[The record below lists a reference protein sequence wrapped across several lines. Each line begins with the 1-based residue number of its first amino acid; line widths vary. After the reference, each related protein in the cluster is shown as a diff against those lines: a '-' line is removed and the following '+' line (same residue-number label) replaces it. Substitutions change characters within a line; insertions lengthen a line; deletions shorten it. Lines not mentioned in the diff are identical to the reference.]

1 MDKDFK
7 KINKLIIYV
16 YRYKWLIVFKIFVF
30 YVDKEKFLF
39 DIEKYKLNLIN
50 LDNVFVSFLL

>member
-16 YRYKWLIVFKIFVF
+16 YCYKWLIVLKIFVF